1 MDIVKDKKNLKRILK
16 KSVKIGI
23 GSGLAIILA
32 HFFGLKN
39 EIFAGTITLLTILTT
54 RMETLKLSLYRIVTF
69 VLSVIVCWLV
79 FNHLGG
85 GWMEYGVFMLIMV
98 FYCELLGW
106 PATISVN
113 AVVGA
118 HFFTEADFSFAF
130 IANEFFLLLI
140 GMVIAIGLS
149 FFNNNWGSKR
159 EVVRHMEYV
168 EGRMQ
173 GILDHLASYLR
184 NEPLTERSV
193 WDDINHLEHKIK
205 GFITDACE
213 YNDNTF
219 SDHPE
224 YYVGYFEMRLMQ
236 IDVLHRLHAEMR
248 RMRSM
253 PVQAEV
259 VAEVFDF
266 MSESLGKMNSLDLQ
280 LGKLESVLNHMKLE
294 ELPKTRDEFENR
306 AVLYHVLMDIEDFML
321 IKKSF
326 VDELDEKHWNETFI
340 K

>member
-1 MDIVKDKKNLKRILK
+1 
-16 KSVKIGI
+16 VKIGI

-32 HFFGLKN
+32 HFFGLKY
-39 EIFAGTITLLTILTT
+39 EIFAGTITLLTLLTT
-54 RMETLKLSLYRIVTF
+54 KMETIKLALYRIITF
-69 VLSVIVCWLV
+69 VLSVAVCWLV
-79 FNHLGG
+79 FNHLGS
-85 GWMEYGVFMLIMV
+85 GWVEYGVFMLIMV

-118 HFFTEADFSFAF
+118 HFFTEADFSLSF
-130 IANEFFLLLI
+130 IANEFYLLLI

-149 FFNNNWGSKR
+149 LFNNNWGSRR

-168 EGRMQ
+168 EGKMQ

-184 NEPLTERSV
+184 SEPLTDRSV
-193 WDDINHLEHKIK
+193 WDDINHLEHRLKL
-205 GFITDACE
+205 FITDACE

-224 YYVGYFEMRLMQ
+224 YYVDYFEMRLMQ
-236 IDVLHRLHAEMR
+236 MDVLHMLHAEMK

-266 MSESLGKMNSLDLQ
+266 MSESIGKMNSLDLQ
-280 LGKLESVLNHMKLE
+280 LKKLESVLEHMKQE
-294 ELPKTRDEFENR
+294 ELPTTREEFESR

-321 IKKSF
+321 IKKEF
-326 VDELDEKHWNETFI
+326 VDGLDEKHRNETFI